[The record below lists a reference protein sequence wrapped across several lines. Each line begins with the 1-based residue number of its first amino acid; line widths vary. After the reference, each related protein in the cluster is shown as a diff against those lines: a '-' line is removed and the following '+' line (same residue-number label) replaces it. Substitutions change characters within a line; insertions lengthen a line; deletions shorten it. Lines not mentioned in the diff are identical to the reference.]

1 MQSVVRAASLG
12 QLSRVTSTAV
22 PNLAAPV
29 SAEAAVA
36 QVAGPGIKMEPAAVP
51 LTSYSMSKQLLTG
64 NQIRLTSGLG
74 GRLMFPINFPTL
86 KSHELQSTHT
96 NSDIICSEQSGA
108 MPARW
113 QHGCS

>member
-36 QVAGPGIKMEPAAVP
+36 QVSGPGIKMEPAAVP

-74 GRLMFPINFPTL
+74 GGLVLPINSPNTR
-86 KSHELQSTHT
+86 KLQSTLT

-108 MPARW
+108 MSPRW

>member
-1 MQSVVRAASLG
+1 MVRAASLG

-74 GRLMFPINFPTL
+74 GRLMFPINFANTH
-86 KSHELQSTHT
+86 KLQSTHT
-96 NSDIICSEQSGA
+96 NSVIFYSEQSGE
-108 MPARW
+108 MSPRW
-113 QHGCS
+113 QHGCA

>member
-1 MQSVVRAASLG
+1 MVRAASLG

-36 QVAGPGIKMEPAAVP
+36 QVSGPGIKMEPAAVP

-74 GRLMFPINFPTL
+74 GGQMLLINFPTL
-86 KSHELQSTHT
+86 SKQT

-108 MPARW
+108 MSPRW

>member
-1 MQSVVRAASLG
+1 MNVKCILKLFFRLDNPRRMQSVVRAASLG

-36 QVAGPGIKMEPAAVP
+36 QVSGPGIKMEPAAVP

-74 GRLMFPINFPTL
+74 GGLMLPIINF
-86 KSHELQSTHT
+86 STHK
-96 NSDIICSEQSGA
+96 
-108 MPARW
+108 
-113 QHGCS
+113 

>member
-1 MQSVVRAASLG
+1 MVRAASLG

-36 QVAGPGIKMEPAAVP
+36 QVSGPGIKMEPAAVP

-74 GRLMFPINFPTL
+74 GGQMLQINFPILTIH
-86 KSHELQSTHT
+86 SPSTQT
-96 NSDIICSEQSGA
+96 NSDIIFSEQSGA
-108 MPARW
+108 MSPRW
-113 QHGCS
+113 QLVGW